1 MVSLFDYFMPSV
13 QAEEPKQDA
22 EGETHQE
29 SGDEEKADT
38 GSEEGKGEVVESGE
52 SKEDA
57 DEEEAP
63 AEEEEEE
70 EEEPEDA
77 APAIQEGRLPVTPIS
92 HSSGSYGYVPVL
104 V

>member
-1 MVSLFDYFMPSV
+1 MVSLFEYFMPSV

-29 SGDEEKADT
+29 SGNGDEKAET
-38 GSEEGKGEVVESGE
+38 GSDEGKGEVVESGE
-52 SKEDA
+52 SKEETE
-57 DEEEAP
+57 EEEAP

-77 APAIQEGRLPVTPIS
+77 APAIQEGRLPTISPIS
-92 HSSGSYGYVPVL
+92 NGSHGYVPVL